1 MGGTIPPLV
10 TAVGGGVGA
19 AAVTGASAASRAA
32 ACLRRQRRSYTRKTL
47 SLLLVLFR
55 TFFFTSLQKS
65 RKRNPL
71 NFSSYL
77 PGSPALVQ
85 LVGRLQGCAGKATA
99 SEVESRLAL

>member
-32 ACLRRQRRSYTRKTL
+32 ACLRWQRRSYTRKTL

-55 TFFFTSLQKS
+55 TFFLLLCK
-65 RKRNPL
+65 K
-71 NFSSYL
+71 
-77 PGSPALVQ
+77 
-85 LVGRLQGCAGKATA
+85 
-99 SEVESRLAL
+99 VEKEIPSTFQVTCQVRQR